1 MCRHPTLLAKLVSEA
16 GHQSTFSVTDRLC
29 YNVIRW
35 KKRIPAFTCS
45 WLHTFSMRIHVF
57 MASSFDAFTLS
68 HCHASR
74 ALSDQSCAL
83 SKFEVLSL
91 LLFSQIKSYFCSDHN
106 NQTCLA
112 RCHPNLDYSMS
123 MSVEKGD
130 PACMPGS
137 ARCTRAPGW
146 FRCLFREF
154 KESLMI
160 SNDVLEQQ
168 DLEWEAWQE
177 EEIRHK
183 KRLIISEQGPKIRS
197 LLEERELGDPITIE
211 EPEPEPRQSLLYQA
225 VKGGE
230 CVSDTSTG
238 LVKAWT
244 RVLGSKASNKK
255 CRSLVKDVFLV
266 RSELLVRSEGVIGG
280 EMPVKITVNSNQ
292 KTLNC
297 NNVMLLL
304 DGQAFAA
311 LGGCTRYRVRMY
323 AGDAPPSGEERPDNL
338 GAGWYDCAIVDFAVR
353 TTCMLQGINM
363 ERLFAAGGQ
372 YIYLG
377 VLLVPVPEADRGLS
391 D

>member
-1 MCRHPTLLAKLVSEA
+1 
-16 GHQSTFSVTDRLC
+16 
-29 YNVIRW
+29 
-35 KKRIPAFTCS
+35 
-45 WLHTFSMRIHVF
+45 
-57 MASSFDAFTLS
+57 
-68 HCHASR
+68 
-74 ALSDQSCAL
+74 
-83 SKFEVLSL
+83 
-91 LLFSQIKSYFCSDHN
+91 
-106 NQTCLA
+106 
-112 RCHPNLDYSMS
+112 MS

-130 PACMPGS
+130 PARMPGS

-160 SNDVLEQQ
+160 SHDVLEQQ

-211 EPEPEPRQSLLYQA
+211 EPEPEPRQKRLAAAALAGRTQASQNVVAPRLPVEIKLLVRALLVLYQA

-377 VLLVPVPEADRGLS
+377 VLLVPVPEADRGVS

>member
-1 MCRHPTLLAKLVSEA
+1 
-16 GHQSTFSVTDRLC
+16 
-29 YNVIRW
+29 
-35 KKRIPAFTCS
+35 
-45 WLHTFSMRIHVF
+45 
-57 MASSFDAFTLS
+57 
-68 HCHASR
+68 
-74 ALSDQSCAL
+74 
-83 SKFEVLSL
+83 
-91 LLFSQIKSYFCSDHN
+91 
-106 NQTCLA
+106 
-112 RCHPNLDYSMS
+112 MS

-130 PACMPGS
+130 PARMPGS

-146 FRCLFREF
+146 FRCLFRDF

-292 KTLNC
+292 RTLNC

-323 AGDAPPSGEERPDNL
+323 AGDAPPSGEEGPDNL